1 VSANHILVL
10 TIFYDMSPSSK
21 AMRFFHTWFA
31 TRSDCVGSYLR
42 FGLFA
47 VMLILLNFE
56 SSSLL
61 IRFVTATT
69 PGLNNLSLYKGSS
82 VVLWWS
88 CRVGDTCFLYQWR
101 FIMKL
106 HGRLYS
112 GLMLYLKWRVGVF
125 MCWACWACIQMQQQP
140 AMTGS
145 RTQGLMVSIPEP
157 YHWAISLS
165 PSIPSSRLYFVLYP
179 PKLIPRRYRSTLIS
193 HILSRDLNSLRV
205 LFPLM
210 V

>member
-1 VSANHILVL
+1 MSANHILVL

-31 TRSDCVGSYLR
+31 TRSDSVGSYLR

-125 MCWACWACIQMQQQP
+125 MCWARIIA
-140 AMTGS
+140 GS
-145 RTQGLMVSIPEP
+145 LYSNATAARHDRESNPGFHGFYSRALPLSYLSIPK
-157 YHWAISLS
+157 HSFL
-165 PSIPSSRLYFVLYP
+165 
-179 PKLIPRRYRSTLIS
+179 
-193 HILSRDLNSLRV
+193 
-205 LFPLM
+205 
-210 V
+210 